1 MSARLLALAAVFLW
15 VGVTLMLSQFRWFAQ
30 RPLIERLQPYRPGG
44 GARPAAR
51 GLLSV
56 ESFRDVVGPLARGLG
71 GRLARLFGVEEDL
84 ALRLRRVHSDLD
96 PTAFRVRQLGWALGA
111 FVATAI
117 ASIALHVPPLAGV
130 CFALAAPLLAFLV
143 LEQQLAHES
152 SRWQQRLFLE
162 LPVTC
167 EQIGMLLSAGYSLGA
182 ALARVADRG
191 RGACAR
197 DLQRVVSRI
206 QQGLTETAALGE
218 WAELEAVPELHQV
231 VHVLTL
237 NRATTDLGRLMAQE
251 ARAVRQEVQR
261 RRVELIERRA
271 QQVWIPVTVATLI
284 PGVIFLAVPF
294 IQAMHIFSGS

>member
-1 MSARLLALAAVFLW
+1 MSARILALAGVFLW
-15 VGVTLMLSQFRWFAQ
+15 IGITLVLSQFRWFAQ
-30 RPLIERLQPYRPGG
+30 RPLTERLRPYRPAG
-44 GARPAAR
+44 GAPPPSR

-56 ESFRDVVGPLARGLG
+56 ESFRDVVGPLARELG
-71 GRLARLFGVEEDL
+71 GRLARLFGVDEDL
-84 ALRLRRVHSDLD
+84 ALRLRRVHSTLD
-96 PTAFRVRQLGWALGA
+96 PTAFRVRQLGWAGGS
-111 FVATAI
+111 FVAATV
-117 ASIALHVPPLAGV
+117 ASIALQAPPLLGAL
-130 CFALAAPLLAFLV
+130 FALIAPLLAFLV

-152 SRWQQRLFLE
+152 TRWQQRLFLE
-162 LPVTC
+162 LPVVC

-182 ALARVADRG
+182 ALARVAERG

-218 WAELEAVPELHQV
+218 WSELEAVPELNQV

-237 NRATTDLGRLMAQE
+237 NRATNDLGRLMAQE

-261 RRVELIERRA
+261 RRVELIERRSE
-271 QQVWIPVTVATLI
+271 QVWIPVTVAALV

-294 IQAMHIFSGS
+294 IQAMHIFSSS